1 MLPHRYY
8 ARKRYRFL
16 YDIENI
22 EPRHWSLDERNNS
35 SFLSSFPAV
44 SIPDE

>member
-1 MLPHRYY
+1 MLPHWCY
-8 ARKRYRFL
+8 ACKRYRFL

-22 EPRHWSLDERNNS
+22 EPRHWSLGERNNS
-35 SFLSSFPAV
+35 SCLSSFPAV